1 MMKAFTRLLAI
12 ATLLAVSLPRL
23 TPAQSDPVRDG
34 AVQARLISSHST
46 IAPGQTFTLGL
57 EFQIDETWHT
67 YWINPGETGKPTEL
81 DLTLPEGFAA
91 GELQFPVPKRFITDY
106 GFNILEAGFGYEKEV
121 VQLLTVKAP
130 DTIET
135 GESITIKGSGNWL
148 MCDPSECVPGKGE
161 FSLTLQVGD
170 TPEASAE
177 AGKIDQY
184 AKKLPEKVNWA
195 TTIALEGDKLV
206 STAAIPEGTFPE
218 NADLLFFPYK
228 VYQFDQLAETEITE
242 VEGGLSFATLKHA
255 DLEAAP
261 ATFDALIIAEVDG
274 HKAGFRVSTEPHGS
288 AMLTN
293 NSLCSGDSSE
303 ASPANDERSM
313 PFGGG
318 IFGILLAAFLGGMIL
333 NVMPC
338 VFPVISLKVLS
349 FVGQAGE
356 DRKKVFAH
364 ALSFTLGVLIF
375 FWILTTVLL
384 IVRASVGEVGWGE
397 QLQQPAFVIGLIF
410 VMILVSLNLFG
421 VFEVGTSLTGVGGG
435 LTSKDGY
442 GGSFWSGALAVLLAT
457 PCTAPLMAPAITFAL
472 SQSAPFTILV
482 FTSLGIGMAAP
493 YFLFAIFPKLLDVLP
508 APGAWME
515 TFKQFMGFPMLVVA
529 VWLIGVLSKQ
539 LNVSG
544 LQWSLAAVV
553 LLALASWILGRYTGF
568 DKSGPTR
575 MKGRVAALAVFLLS
589 LGVAYDASGKRAA
602 PSQIEIED
610 VIAQKQAEGKNVF
623 VDFTAE
629 WCVTCKVNERTT
641 IKTEKTKE
649 FFEENNIELVFAD
662 WTNQDPAIT
671 KLLKEHGRAG
681 VPLYVIYPADPDK
694 NPVALPDGLITFGHV
709 EEAFE
714 KLEK

>member
-1 MMKAFTRLLAI
+1 MMTVLTRLLAF
-12 ATLLAVSLPRL
+12 TPLLAVSLPAFL
-23 TPAQSDPVRDG
+23 EAQSEPVRNG
-34 AVQARLISSHST
+34 AVEARLISSHST
-46 IAPGQTFTLGL
+46 ITPSQTFTIGL
-57 EFQIDETWHT
+57 ELKIDETWHT
-67 YWINPGETGKPTEL
+67 YWINPGETGQPTTL
-81 DLTLPEGFAA
+81 DLTLPEGFSAS
-91 GELQFPVPKRFITDY
+91 ELQFPVPKRFITDY

-121 VQLLTVKAP
+121 VHPMTITAP
-130 DTIET
+130 DSIKAGDTITLE
-135 GESITIKGSGNWL
+135 GSGTWL
-148 MCDPSECVPGKGE
+148 MCDPSECVPGKGD

-177 AGKIDQY
+177 SATIEKF

-206 STAAIPEGTFPE
+206 STVRIPEGTFPE
-218 NADLLFFPYK
+218 YADLHFYPYE
-228 VYQFDQLAETEITE
+228 VLQFDQLAETEINKIE
-242 VEGGLSFATLKHA
+242 NGLSFTTVKHA
-255 DLEAAP
+255 DLEAVP
-261 ATFDALIIAEVDG
+261 ETFDALIIAEVDG
-274 HKAGFRVSTEPHGS
+274 HKAGFHVSTEPHGS
-288 AMLTN
+288 ATLT
-293 NSLCSGDSSE
+293 E
-303 ASPANDERSM
+303 ASTNTGEVSTDTDERSM

-364 ALSFTLGVLIF
+364 ALSFTLGVLVF
-375 FWILTTVLL
+375 FWILTTGLL

-410 VMILVSLNLFG
+410 VMILVALNLFG

-435 LTSKDGY
+435 LTSKKGY

-472 SQSAPFTILV
+472 SQSAPFTITV
-482 FTSLGIGMAAP
+482 FTALGLGMAAP

-553 LLALASWILGRYTGF
+553 LLALAGWILGRYTGF
-568 DKSGPTR
+568 DKPGSTR
-575 MKGRVAALAVFLLS
+575 LKGRIAAALVFLLS
-589 LGVAYDASGKRAA
+589 VGMAYEASGSRAE
-602 PSQIEIED
+602 PSQVEIQD
-610 VIAQKQAEGKNVF
+610 VIARKQAEGKNVF

-641 IKTEKTKE
+641 IKTDKTRK
-649 FFEENNIELVFAD
+649 FFDENNIELVFAD

-681 VPLYVIYPADPDK
+681 VPLYVMYPADPDK
-694 NPVALPDGLITFGHV
+694 DSIALPDGLITFGHI
-709 EEAFE
+709 EDAFE

>member
-1 MMKAFTRLLAI
+1 MTALTRLLAF
-12 ATLLAVSLPRL
+12 ATLLAVSLPGFSK
-23 TPAQSDPVRDG
+23 AQSEPVRDG
-34 AVQARLISSHST
+34 AVEARLISSHST
-46 IAPGQTFTLGL
+46 ITPGQTFTIGL
-57 EFQIDETWHT
+57 KLKIDETWHT
-67 YWINPGETGKPTEL
+67 YWINPGETGKPTTL
-81 DLTLPEGFAA
+81 DLTLPEGFSAS
-91 GELQFPVPKRFITDY
+91 ELQFPVPKRFITDY

-121 VQLLTVKAP
+121 IHPMTITAP
-130 DTIET
+130 DSIKAGDT
-135 GESITIKGSGNWL
+135 ITIQGRGTWL
-148 MCDPSECVPGKGE
+148 MCDPSECVPGKGD
-161 FSLTLQVGD
+161 FSLTLQVGN

-177 AGKIDQY
+177 SATIEKF
-184 AKKLPEKVNWA
+184 AKKLPEKVDWA
-195 TTIALEGDKLV
+195 TTIALDGDKLV
-206 STAAIPEGTFPE
+206 STVAVPEGTFPE
-218 NADLLFFPYK
+218 NADLHFYPYE
-228 VYQFDQLAETEITE
+228 VLQFDQLAETEINE
-242 VEGGLSFATLKHA
+242 IENGLSFATLKHA
-255 DLEAAP
+255 DIEAAP
-261 ATFDALIIAEVDG
+261 ETFDALIIAEVDG
-274 HKAGFRVSTEPHGS
+274 LKAGFHVSTEPHGS
-288 AMLTN
+288 PALT
-293 NSLCSGDSSE
+293 E
-303 ASPANDERSM
+303 AITNPGEISTADDERSM

-364 ALSFTLGVLIF
+364 ALSFTLGVLVF
-375 FWILTTVLL
+375 FWILTTGLL

-410 VMILVSLNLFG
+410 VMILVALNLFG

-435 LTSKDGY
+435 LTSKEGY

-472 SQSAPFTILV
+472 SQSAPFTIIV
-482 FTSLGIGMAAP
+482 FTSLGLGMAAP

-553 LLALASWILGRYTGF
+553 LLALAGWILGRYTGF
-568 DKSGPTR
+568 DKPGPTR
-575 MKGRVAALAVFLLS
+575 LKGRIAAALVFLLS
-589 LGVAYDASGKRAA
+589 VGVAYEASGSRAE
-602 PSQIEIED
+602 PSQVEIED
-610 VIAQKQAEGKNVF
+610 VIARKQAEGKNVF

-641 IKTEKTKE
+641 IKTDKTQE
-649 FFEENNIELVFAD
+649 FFDKNNIELVFAD

-681 VPLYVIYPADPDK
+681 VPLYVMYPADPDK
-694 NPVALPDGLITFGHV
+694 APIALPDGLITFGHI
-709 EEAFE
+709 EDAFE

>member
-1 MMKAFTRLLAI
+1 M
-12 ATLLAVSLPRL
+12 
-23 TPAQSDPVRDG
+23 
-34 AVQARLISSHST
+34 
-46 IAPGQTFTLGL
+46 
-57 EFQIDETWHT
+57 
-67 YWINPGETGKPTEL
+67 
-81 DLTLPEGFAA
+81 
-91 GELQFPVPKRFITDY
+91 
-106 GFNILEAGFGYEKEV
+106 
-121 VQLLTVKAP
+121 
-130 DTIET
+130 
-135 GESITIKGSGNWL
+135 
-148 MCDPSECVPGKGE
+148 
-161 FSLTLQVGD
+161 GD

-177 AGKIDQY
+177 SATIEKF

-206 STAAIPEGTFPE
+206 STVRIPEGTFPE
-218 NADLLFFPYK
+218 YADLHFYPYE
-228 VYQFDQLAETEITE
+228 VLQFDQLAETEINQIE
-242 VEGGLSFATLKHA
+242 NGLSFTTVKHA
-255 DLEAAP
+255 DLEAVP
-261 ATFDALIIAEVDG
+261 ETFDALIIAEVDG
-274 HKAGFRVSTEPHGS
+274 HKAGFHVSTEPHGS
-288 AMLTN
+288 ATLT
-293 NSLCSGDSSE
+293 E
-303 ASPANDERSM
+303 ASTNISEVSTGTDERSM

-364 ALSFTLGVLIF
+364 ALSFTLGVLVF
-375 FWILTTVLL
+375 FWILTTGLL

-410 VMILVSLNLFG
+410 VMILVALNLFG

-435 LTSKDGY
+435 LTSKKGY

-472 SQSAPFTILV
+472 SQSAPFTITV
-482 FTSLGIGMAAP
+482 FTALGLGMAAP

-553 LLALASWILGRYTGF
+553 LLALAGWILGRYTGF
-568 DKSGPTR
+568 DKPGSTR
-575 MKGRVAALAVFLLS
+575 LKGRIAAALVFLLS
-589 LGVAYDASGKRAA
+589 VGMAYEASGSRAE
-602 PSQIEIED
+602 PSQVEIQD
-610 VIAQKQAEGKNVF
+610 VIARKQAEGKNVF

-641 IKTEKTKE
+641 IKTDKTRK
-649 FFEENNIELVFAD
+649 FFDENNIELVFAD

-681 VPLYVIYPADPDK
+681 VPLYVMYPADPDK
-694 NPVALPDGLITFGHV
+694 DSIALPDGLITFGHI
-709 EEAFE
+709 EDAFE